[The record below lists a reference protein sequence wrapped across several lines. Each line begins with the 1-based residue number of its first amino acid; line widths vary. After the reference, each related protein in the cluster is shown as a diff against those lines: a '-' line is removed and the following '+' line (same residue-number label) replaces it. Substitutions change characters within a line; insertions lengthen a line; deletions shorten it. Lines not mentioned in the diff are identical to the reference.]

1 MTTARLWVTL
11 SEGVK
16 NSVLKNIYDSICDVS
31 LVKQKD
37 MDHIRGNADI
47 EEI

>member
-11 SEGVK
+11 SEGVRIQFRK
-16 NSVLKNIYDSICDVS
+16 ICMITSVMFHQLK
-31 LVKQKD
+31 KD
-37 MDHIRGNADI
+37 MDHVRGNADI

>member
-16 NSVLKNIYDSICDVS
+16 NSVSKNMYVSICDVS
-31 LVKQKD
+31 LVK
-37 MDHIRGNADI
+37 IRYEPCKGKC
-47 EEI
+47 

>member
-16 NSVLKNIYDSICDVS
+16 SSVSKNIYDSICDVS
-31 LVKQKD
+31 LVKK
-37 MDHIRGNADI
+37 RYGPYKGKC
-47 EEI
+47 

>member
-31 LVKQKD
+31 LVKKK
-37 MDHIRGNADI
+37 RYGPYKGKC
-47 EEI
+47 